1 MGKGQSNKFSLGRFK
16 EDKNDFLLS
25 VIGTSSAQ
33 QKNKKKTH
41 KRFLESL
48 LARLVGNVQDH
59 GSIGLV
65 SALFQIALG
74 SLVITLALLQ
84 AIRPVWLAGI
94 VTVLGS
100 FSILLGTYV
109 AYYSLSKQHQAKKLI
124 DEAIE
129 RVVKE
134 QN

>member
-1 MGKGQSNKFSLGRFK
+1 MGN
-16 EDKNDFLLS
+16 
-25 VIGTSSAQ
+25 I
-33 QKNKKKTH
+33 
-41 KRFLESL
+41 
-48 LARLVGNVQDH
+48 QDH
-59 GSIGLV
+59 GSIALV
-65 SALFQIALG
+65 SALFQIVLG

-84 AIRPVWLAGI
+84 AIRPVWVAGI
-94 VTVLGS
+94 ITVLGS

-109 AYYSLSKQHQAKKLI
+109 AYYSLSKQHQAKRLI

>member
-1 MGKGQSNKFSLGRFK
+1 MAKGQSNKYSLGRSK
-16 EDKNDFLLS
+16 EDKYDFLLS

-33 QKNKKKTH
+33 QKNKKKH
-41 KRFLESL
+41 HNGYSESL

-59 GSIGLV
+59 GSIALV

-74 SLVITLALLQ
+74 SLVIALALLQ

-109 AYYSLSKQHQAKKLI
+109 VYYSLSNQHHAKNLI

>member
-25 VIGTSSAQ
+25 VIGASSAQ

-41 KRFLESL
+41 KRFSESL

>member
-1 MGKGQSNKFSLGRFK
+1 MAKGQSNKYSLGRSK
-16 EDKNDFLLS
+16 EDKYDFLLS
-25 VIGTSSAQ
+25 LIGTSSAQ
-33 QKNKKKTH
+33 QKNKKKNH
-41 KRFLESL
+41 KRYSEGL

-59 GSIGLV
+59 GSIALV

-74 SLVITLALLQ
+74 SLVIALALLQ

>member
-1 MGKGQSNKFSLGRFK
+1 MSKGQSNKYSLGRSK
-16 EDKNDFLLS
+16 EDKYDFLLS

-33 QKNKKKTH
+33 QKNKKKNH
-41 KRFLESL
+41 KRYSEGL

-59 GSIGLV
+59 GSIALV

-74 SLVITLALLQ
+74 SLVISLALLQ

>member
-1 MGKGQSNKFSLGRFK
+1 MSKGQSNKYSLGRSK
-16 EDKNDFLLS
+16 EDKYDFLLG

-33 QKNKKKTH
+33 QKNKKKNH
-41 KRFLESL
+41 KRYSEGL

-59 GSIGLV
+59 GSIALV

-74 SLVITLALLQ
+74 SLVIALALLQ

>member
-1 MGKGQSNKFSLGRFK
+1 MAKGQSNRYSLDRSK
-16 EDKNDFLLS
+16 EDKYDFILRA
-25 VIGTSSAQ
+25 IGASSSQ

-41 KRFLESL
+41 NKYSESL
-48 LARLVGNVQDH
+48 LARLVGNIQDH
-59 GSIGLV
+59 GSIALV
-65 SALFQIALG
+65 SALFQIVLG

-84 AIRPVWLAGI
+84 AIRPVWVAGI
-94 VTVLGS
+94 ITVLGS

-109 AYYSLSKQHQAKKLI
+109 AYYSLSKQHQAKRLI

>member
-1 MGKGQSNKFSLGRFK
+1 MAKGQSNKYSLGRSK
-16 EDKNDFLLS
+16 EDKYDFLLS

-33 QKNKKKTH
+33 QKNKKKNH
-41 KRFLESL
+41 KRYSEGL

-59 GSIGLV
+59 GSIALV
-65 SALFQIALG
+65 SALFQIVLG
-74 SLVITLALLQ
+74 SLVIALALLQ

-129 RVVKE
+129 RIVKE

>member
-41 KRFLESL
+41 KRFSESL

>member
-1 MGKGQSNKFSLGRFK
+1 MAKGQSNKHSLGRSK
-16 EDKNDFLLS
+16 EDKYDFLLG

-33 QKNKKKTH
+33 QKNKKKNH
-41 KRFLESL
+41 KRYSEGL

-59 GSIGLV
+59 GSIALV

-74 SLVITLALLQ
+74 SLVIALALLQ

>member
-1 MGKGQSNKFSLGRFK
+1 MAKGQSNKYSQGRSK
-16 EDKNDFLLS
+16 EDKYDFLLS

-33 QKNKKKTH
+33 QKNKKKPH
-41 KRFLESL
+41 KGYSESL

-59 GSIGLV
+59 GSIALV

-74 SLVITLALLQ
+74 SLVIALALLQ

>member
-1 MGKGQSNKFSLGRFK
+1 MAKGQSNKYSLGRSK
-16 EDKNDFLLS
+16 EDKYDFLLS

-33 QKNKKKTH
+33 QKNKKKNH
-41 KRFLESL
+41 KRYSEGL

-59 GSIGLV
+59 GSIALV

-74 SLVITLALLQ
+74 SLVISLALLQ

>member
-41 KRFLESL
+41 KRFSESL

-84 AIRPVWLAGI
+84 AIRPVWLA
-94 VTVLGS
+94 
-100 FSILLGTYV
+100 
-109 AYYSLSKQHQAKKLI
+109 
-124 DEAIE
+124 
-129 RVVKE
+129 
-134 QN
+134 

>member
-1 MGKGQSNKFSLGRFK
+1 MAKGQSNKFSLGRSK
-16 EDKNDFLLS
+16 DDKYDFLLS
-25 VIGTSSAQ
+25 VIGTSTAQ
-33 QKNKKKTH
+33 QKNKKKNH
-41 KRFLESL
+41 KKYSEGL

-59 GSIGLV
+59 GSISLV

-74 SLVITLALLQ
+74 SLVIALALLQ

>member
-1 MGKGQSNKFSLGRFK
+1 MAKGQSNRYSLGSSK
-16 EDKNDFLLS
+16 EDKYDFLLS
-25 VIGTSSAQ
+25 VIGTSSTQ
-33 QKNKKKTH
+33 QKNKKNPH
-41 KRFLESL
+41 KRFSESL
-48 LARLVGNVQDH
+48 LARLVGNIQDH
-59 GSIGLV
+59 GSIALV

-74 SLVITLALLQ
+74 SLVIGLALLQ

-109 AYYSLSKQHQAKKLI
+109 AYYSLSKQHKAKKLI

>member
-41 KRFLESL
+41 KRFSESL

-59 GSIGLV
+59 GSISLV

-74 SLVITLALLQ
+74 SLVIALALLQ

>member
-1 MGKGQSNKFSLGRFK
+1 MAKGQSNRYSLGSSK
-16 EDKNDFLLS
+16 EDKYDFLLS

-41 KRFLESL
+41 KRFSESL

-59 GSIGLV
+59 GSIALV

-74 SLVITLALLQ
+74 SLVIGLALLQ

-109 AYYSLSKQHQAKKLI
+109 AYYSFSKQHKAKKLI

>member
-1 MGKGQSNKFSLGRFK
+1 MAKGQSNKHSLGRSK
-16 EDKNDFLLS
+16 EDKYDFLLS

-33 QKNKKKTH
+33 QKNKKKNH
-41 KRFLESL
+41 KRYSEGL

-59 GSIGLV
+59 GSIALV

-74 SLVITLALLQ
+74 SLVIALALLQ

>member
-1 MGKGQSNKFSLGRFK
+1 MSKGQSNKYSLGRSK
-16 EDKNDFLLS
+16 EDKYDFLLS

-33 QKNKKKTH
+33 QKNKKKKH
-41 KRFLESL
+41 KRYSEGL

-59 GSIGLV
+59 GSIALV

-74 SLVITLALLQ
+74 SLVIALALLQ

>member
-1 MGKGQSNKFSLGRFK
+1 MSKGQSNKYSLGRSK
-16 EDKNDFLLS
+16 EDKYDFLLS

-33 QKNKKKTH
+33 QKNKKKNH
-41 KRFLESL
+41 KRYSEGL

-59 GSIGLV
+59 GSIALV

-74 SLVITLALLQ
+74 SLVIALALLQ

>member
-1 MGKGQSNKFSLGRFK
+1 MAKGQSNKYSLGRSK
-16 EDKNDFLLS
+16 EDKYDFLLS
-25 VIGTSSAQ
+25 AIGRSSPQ
-33 QKNKKKTH
+33 QKKKKKTH
-41 KRFLESL
+41 KRYSKSL

-59 GSIGLV
+59 RSIALV

-74 SLVITLALLQ
+74 SLVIALALLQ

-94 VTVLGS
+94 VSALGN

>member
-33 QKNKKKTH
+33 QKNKKKNH
-41 KRFLESL
+41 KRYSEGL

>member
-41 KRFLESL
+41 KRFSESL

-100 FSILLGTYV
+100 FSILLGIYV

-129 RVVKE
+129 RVDKE

>member
-1 MGKGQSNKFSLGRFK
+1 MAKGQSNRYSLGSSK
-16 EDKNDFLLS
+16 EDKYDFLLS

-41 KRFLESL
+41 KRFSESL

-59 GSIGLV
+59 GSIALV

-74 SLVITLALLQ
+74 SLVIGLALLQ
-84 AIRPVWLAGI
+84 AIRPIWLAGI

-109 AYYSLSKQHQAKKLI
+109 AYYSFSKQHKAKKLI

>member
-1 MGKGQSNKFSLGRFK
+1 MAKGQSNKYSLGRSK
-16 EDKNDFLLS
+16 EDKYDFLLS
-25 VIGTSSAQ
+25 AIGTSSLQ
-33 QKNKKKTH
+33 QKKKKKTH
-41 KRFLESL
+41 KRYSESL

-59 GSIGLV
+59 GSIALV

-74 SLVITLALLQ
+74 SLVIALALLQ

-94 VTVLGS
+94 VTALGS

>member
-41 KRFLESL
+41 KRFSGRW

-59 GSIGLV
+59 GSICLV

>member
-1 MGKGQSNKFSLGRFK
+1 MAKGQSNKHSLGRSK
-16 EDKNDFLLS
+16 EDKYDFHLG

-33 QKNKKKTH
+33 QKNKKKNH
-41 KRFLESL
+41 KRYSEGL

-59 GSIGLV
+59 GSIALV

-74 SLVITLALLQ
+74 SLVIALALLQ

-109 AYYSLSKQHQAKKLI
+109 TYYSLSKQHQAKKLI

>member
-1 MGKGQSNKFSLGRFK
+1 MAKGQSNKYSLGRSK
-16 EDKNDFLLS
+16 EDTYDFLLS

-33 QKNKKKTH
+33 QKNKKKKH
-41 KRFLESL
+41 KRYSEGL

-59 GSIGLV
+59 GSIALV

-74 SLVITLALLQ
+74 SLVIALALLQ

>member
-1 MGKGQSNKFSLGRFK
+1 MAKGQSNKYSLGRSK
-16 EDKNDFLLS
+16 EDKYDFLLG

-33 QKNKKKTH
+33 QKNKKKNH
-41 KRFLESL
+41 KRYSEGL

-59 GSIGLV
+59 GSIALV

-74 SLVITLALLQ
+74 SLVIALALLQ